1 MPRQNAANLTIQF
14 SQEEKKILEEYCE
27 KMQRTKSDVIREMV
41 RSLKKCLDENKKIE
55 LPH

>member
-14 SQEEKKILEEYCE
+14 SQEEKKILEKYCQ

-41 RSLKKCLDENKKIE
+41 RSLKEYLDES
-55 LPH
+55 